1 MNRTN
6 GQVNM
11 YATVHTTETILIG
24 GAERQASVVEC
35 FVDAPE
41 RIKWT
46 VKVNETSIS
55 GIKNI
60 RSGNLMRLVFNVNL
74 WSQEDRD
81 GEKPER

>member
-1 MNRTN
+1 MSRTN

-35 FVDAPE
+35 FVDTPE

-46 VKVNETSIS
+46 VENK
-55 GIKNI
+55 
-60 RSGNLMRLVFNVNL
+60 
-74 WSQEDRD
+74 
-81 GEKPER
+81 